1 MIKNKTNAMR
11 ILDAARIDYEIKEY
25 VPDENDLSGV
35 HIAEQ
40 IGLESERVFKT
51 LVAHGDKTGYIV
63 FCIPSCREIDLKK
76 AAAATGNKKIEMVHV
91 KDLLALTGYVRGACS
106 PVGMKKKFPAYI
118 DKSAEDFDK
127 ITVSGGM
134 KGAQLLLSPS
144 VLIPFIDATLCEV
157 TKND

>member
-11 ILDAARIDYEIKEY
+11 ILDAAKIEYEIKEY
-25 VPDENDLSGV
+25 VPDESDLTGT
-35 HIAEQ
+35 HIADQ
-40 IGLESERVFKT
+40 IGLDSEIVFKT

-76 AAAATGNKKIEMVHV
+76 AAAVTGNKKIEMVHV

-106 PVGMKKKFPAYI
+106 PVGMKKKFPTYI
-118 DKSAEDFDK
+118 DKSAEKHEK

-134 KGAQLLLSPS
+134 KGAQLFLNPS
-144 VLIPFIDATLCEV
+144 DLIPFVEATVCEV
-157 TKND
+157 TRND